1 MTDNKKPVKLCLNM
15 IVKNESKIIQRLL
28 ESVYT
33 ILDAYCICDTGSTDN
48 TIEIIEKFFQSKQ
61 IPGKVIRE
69 PFRNFEYN
77 RSFAL
82 NACNDMDVDFILLMD
97 ADMILWKNPKITP
110 DKFKQLLSTH
120 DSYFMFQG
128 SENMYYKNTRIVRN
142 QSNVCYKCV
151 THEYV
156 QLPEGFTQ
164 GVLVKE
170 IVFIQDIGDGGAKSD
185 KFTRDV
191 RLLKNG
197 LKDEP
202 NNERYLFYLANS
214 LKDLSHTQNQQIENQ
229 MENLKTSTKELGH
242 LFQGNTSALG
252 LLKNIDVVRENLEK
266 SRVSSREKLLYEA
279 IEYYEKRI
287 KAGGFWEEVWY
298 SHYNIGHAYFHLGEI
313 EKALY
318 YFQKSFIQYPQRVEN
333 IYEIVKYYRLTGQ
346 NDLAVHFYLMGKKSL
361 ENFKSRDYLFIQRD
375 IYDYKLDFEMSIIG
389 YYMNPTNIDLQL
401 LSMGILNQM
410 RQIEGN
416 VSQNVLSNYKFYTEA
431 LVDRDTNAWNKKSL
445 GSLLCN
451 LGSSFS
457 TTLESGFSSSTPT
470 YVKVGPEEIHALVRY
485 VNYHIDE
492 NGGYVQNSTI
502 ETRNA
507 VGKIVYDYNK
517 EDWVISNDCLLQ
529 YNTQYDGV
537 YVGLEDV
544 RFHYHAH
551 NDTIY
556 YTANRG
562 LGHSHMVVEHG
573 IYNRTFNKTENSQLL
588 TIDGQTNIEKNWTM
602 FSYGEDLSSIYMVYK
617 WHPMI
622 IGKVEDNRVVITK
635 KKETPH
641 IFQYLR
647 GSIGGLVVDDEMWF
661 LCHCVSYE
669 ERRYY
674 YHIMV
679 MLNKK
684 TLEVI
689 RISKLFTFEKE
700 KVEYCSGMDRIGDDI
715 RFSYSTMDNTTK
727 VVSVPMSYF

>member
-1 MTDNKKPVKLCLNM
+1 METKPVKLCLNM
-15 IVKNESKIIQRLL
+15 IVKNESKVILRLL

-33 ILDAYCICDTGSTDN
+33 VLDAYCICDTGSTDD
-48 TIEIIEKFFQSKQ
+48 TIEKIENFFQSKQ

-82 NACNDMDVDFILLMD
+82 NACSDMDVDFILLMD

-110 DKFKQLLSTH
+110 EKFKQLLTTH

-142 QSNVCYKCV
+142 KCNVCYKGV

-164 GVLVKE
+164 GILVKE
-170 IVFIQDIGDGGAKSD
+170 IVFIQDIGDGGAKAD

-191 RLLKNG
+191 RLLKEG
-197 LKDEP
+197 LKEEP
-202 NNERYLFYLANS
+202 NNERYFFYLANS

-229 MENLKTSTKELGH
+229 MKILENSTKELSH
-242 LFQGNTSALG
+242 LFQENTSTLEV
-252 LLKNIDVVRENLEK
+252 LKDIDLVYETLEK
-266 SRVSSREKLLYEA
+266 SKVTTREKLLQEA
-279 IEYYEKRI
+279 IDYYEKRI
-287 KAGGFWEEVWY
+287 KAGGFWEEIWY
-298 SHYNIGHAYFHLGEI
+298 SHYNIGHAYFHLGEV

-318 YFQKSFIQYPQRVEN
+318 YFYKSFIQYPQRVEN
-333 IYEIVKYYRLTGQ
+333 IYEIVKYYRTTGQ
-346 NDLAVHFYLMGKKSL
+346 NDLAAHYYLMGKKSL
-361 ENFKSRDYLFIQRD
+361 EDYHSRDYLFIQRD
-375 IYDYKLDFEMSIIG
+375 IYDYKLDYEMSIVG
-389 YYMNPTNIDLQL
+389 YYINPTNIDLRL
-401 LSMGILNQM
+401 LSMNILNQM

-416 VSQNVLSNYKFYTEA
+416 ISQNVLSNYKFYTDA
-431 LVDRDTNAWNKKSL
+431 LIDRDTNAWNKKSL
-445 GSLLCN
+445 GSLICN
-451 LGSSFS
+451 LGSKFPD
-457 TTLESGFSSSTPT
+457 TIESGFFTSTPT
-470 YVKVGPEEIHALVRY
+470 YVQVGPEEIHALVRY
-485 VNYHIDE
+485 VNYYIDE
-492 NGGYVQNSTI
+492 KGGYVQNNAI

-507 VGKIVYDYNK
+507 VGKFVYDYNK
-517 EDWVISNDCLLQ
+517 EDWIITKDCLLE
-529 YNTQYDGV
+529 YDTKYDGL

-544 RFHYHAH
+544 RFHYHPH

-562 LGHSHMVVEHG
+562 LGHSNMVVEHG
-573 IYNRTFNKTENSQLL
+573 IYNRTLHRTENSKLL
-588 TIDGQTNIEKNWTM
+588 RIEGQGNIEKNWTM
-602 FSYGEDLSSIYMVYK
+602 FSYSEDLSSIYMVYK
-617 WHPMI
+617 WHPLT
-622 IGKVEDNRVVITK
+622 IGKVEDNRLVVTK
-635 KKETPH
+635 KKETSH

-715 RFSYSTMDNTTK
+715 RFTYSTMDKTTK
-727 VVSVPMSYF
+727 VLSVPMSYF

>member
-1 MTDNKKPVKLCLNM
+1 MTDDKKPVKLCLNM

-28 ESVYT
+28 ESVYS

-142 QSNVCYKCV
+142 QSNVSYKGV

-170 IVFIQDIGDGGAKSD
+170 IVFIQDIGDGGAKAD

-191 RLLKNG
+191 RLLKDG

-229 MENLKTSTKELGH
+229 MEKLKTSTKELSH

-252 LLKNIDVVRENLEK
+252 LLKNIDVVRENLDK

-333 IYEIVKYYRLTGQ
+333 I
-346 NDLAVHFYLMGKKSL
+346 
-361 ENFKSRDYLFIQRD
+361 
-375 IYDYKLDFEMSIIG
+375 
-389 YYMNPTNIDLQL
+389 
-401 LSMGILNQM
+401 
-410 RQIEGN
+410 
-416 VSQNVLSNYKFYTEA
+416 LSN
-431 LVDRDTNAWNKKSL
+431 
-445 GSLLCN
+445 
-451 LGSSFS
+451 
-457 TTLESGFSSSTPT
+457 
-470 YVKVGPEEIHALVRY
+470 I
-485 VNYHIDE
+485 
-492 NGGYVQNSTI
+492 
-502 ETRNA
+502 
-507 VGKIVYDYNK
+507 IV
-517 EDWVISNDCLLQ
+517 
-529 YNTQYDGV
+529 
-537 YVGLEDV
+537 
-544 RFHYHAH
+544 
-551 NDTIY
+551 
-556 YTANRG
+556 
-562 LGHSHMVVEHG
+562 
-573 IYNRTFNKTENSQLL
+573 
-588 TIDGQTNIEKNWTM
+588 
-602 FSYGEDLSSIYMVYK
+602 
-617 WHPMI
+617 
-622 IGKVEDNRVVITK
+622 
-635 KKETPH
+635 
-641 IFQYLR
+641 
-647 GSIGGLVVDDEMWF
+647 
-661 LCHCVSYE
+661 
-669 ERRYY
+669 
-674 YHIMV
+674 
-679 MLNKK
+679 
-684 TLEVI
+684 
-689 RISKLFTFEKE
+689 
-700 KVEYCSGMDRIGDDI
+700 
-715 RFSYSTMDNTTK
+715 
-727 VVSVPMSYF
+727 